1 MMKNIIFLF
10 GIIFV
15 INLAYSQSPE
25 WAPFGGK
32 LITNEKKSIIIL
44 ERKDGSELTRFQDGK
59 WYLTKESDR
68 IKKSS
73 VPSWVAKSSPK
84 LIIYESS
91 NGNQYFTSDG
101 YYWKK
106 LPISSG
112 NAFFE
117 SENKAQEKPESFI
130 AFDKLTLTL
139 RHFQKEFYRISIFD
153 LQSNLILE
161 KYYDAKSSNPQAEI
175 EVSNLRRGT
184 YFYVITNGITYSRGI
199 FIKY

>member
-1 MMKNIIFLF
+1 MKNIIILL
-10 GIIFV
+10 GIIFT
-15 INLAYSQSPE
+15 ISLAFSQKE
-25 WAPFGGK
+25 QKAPFGGK
-32 LITNEKKSIIIL
+32 IITDEQNPIIVL
-44 ERKDGSELTRFQDGK
+44 EHKDGSEITRFSDGK

-117 SENKAQEKPESFI
+117 RENKAQEKPESFI

-139 RHFQKEFYRISIFD
+139 RHFQKGFYRISIYD

-161 KYYDAKSSNPQAEI
+161 KYYDAKSSYPQVEI